1 MNKERFIFKR
11 IIKKYACGQ
20 RDFSQCWKKVIYKAP
35 IDILKQLATAVIKF
49 SKWGHIER
57 QQGIR
62 KKIQW
67 SPLHIAAEQGHIQ
80 LVKHV
85 HGRIFNKDPSD
96 VRSPLHLVAKN
107 RDLDVCQFLINKATD
122 LSPRGFMKETPLHL
136 AAEEGH
142 LGFFQLLFDKLNN
155 KFPLDCLEMTPYH
168 KAAMYGQLEICKF
181 IFANTPDKNPANRLG
196 ITPLHEAAETGQ
208 LEVCKF
214 FMKNINDKN
223 PRDNIVGNTPLHYA
237 TKSGNYVDVSRILCN
252 NVDGQKP
259 LNNRG
264 ETPDDLLLKLKMAK
278 EAEDQYA
285 WMMRGRLHMPFNGM
299 KDYIGGPPAPWHSMN
314 PTTNK
319 QTAWMMMGN
328 EPTNHLSNM
337 NPMLPL
343 RSSMDKVEE
352 LTGIPPSGRKMGNKS
367 VYILP
372 RLSEISMKDWTTKVK
387 PVLTP
392 HF

>member
-1 MNKERFIFKR
+1 MFIFKR
-11 IIKKYACGQ
+11 IIKKYACDQ
-20 RDFSQCWKKVIYKAP
+20 RGFSQCWRNVIYKTP
-35 IDILKQLATAVIKF
+35 LYILKQLATAVIQF
-49 SKWGHIER
+49 SKWGILHKS
-57 QQGIR
+57 
-62 KKIQW
+62 KKIEW
-67 SPLHIAAEQGHIQ
+67 SPLHIAAEQGFMP

-85 HGRIFNKDPSD
+85 HGRILDKNPAD
-96 VRSPLHLVAKN
+96 VMSPLHLVAKN
-107 RDLDVCQFLINKATD
+107 QDLDVCQFLINKATD

-142 LGFFQLLFDKLNN
+142 LGFFQLLFDKVYD

-181 IFANTPDKNPANRLG
+181 IFANTQDKNPANRLG

-214 FMKNINDKN
+214 FMKNITDKN

-278 EAEDQYA
+278 EAEDKYA
-285 WMMRGRLHMPFNGM
+285 GLHMPFNKKGW
-299 KDYIGGPPAPWHSMN
+299 IGGPPGPWQSMR
-314 PTTNK
+314 PRTNK

-337 NPMLPL
+337 IPMLPL

-352 LTGIPPSGRKMGNKS
+352 LTGISPSGRKMGNKS

-372 RLSEISMKDWTTKVK
+372 RLSEISMKDWSTKAK